1 MLRLFSFI
9 IIFVLNIH
17 LVLAI
22 DGNKKIILFPEAE
35 IVNEYTSRI
44 PFKLIDHLIVV
55 EAELLNKKGNFVID
69 TGSETLILNKW
80 TFSKYVCL

>member
-55 EAELLNKKGNFVID
+55 EAELLNKKRKLYYRHRF
-69 TGSETLILNKW
+69 
-80 TFSKYVCL
+80 